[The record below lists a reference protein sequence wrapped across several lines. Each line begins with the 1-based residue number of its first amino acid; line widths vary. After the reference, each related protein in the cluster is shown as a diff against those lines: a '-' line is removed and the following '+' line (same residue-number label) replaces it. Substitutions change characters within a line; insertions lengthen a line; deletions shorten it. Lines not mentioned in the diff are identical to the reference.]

1 MCAYF
6 LCSKCFCEK
15 LQIHWINSSIRM
27 FTKAKSGSGDLILPH
42 LKWPIISSWFY
53 YHKFI
58 FEGFCIF
65 LSYFLCQ
72 SCLSLSDSKFFC
84 QIILLDL
91 KILVIR
97 MDFCPILQL
106 YCMFLYNTHLLHVA
120 CFYTT
125 HTFKHTHFLSFS
137 LSQTH
142 SFSTLMESYVMSY
155 YLPIHFLFI
164 NLLCNQS
171 CPLFC

>member
-1 MCAYF
+1 
-6 LCSKCFCEK
+6 
-15 LQIHWINSSIRM
+15 M

-58 FEGFCIF
+58 FEVFCIF

-97 MDFCPILQL
+97 MDFCTILQL

-120 CFYTT
+120 CCMFLHNTHFQT
-125 HTFKHTHFLSFS
+125 HTLSFFFS
-137 LSQTH
+137 LSN
-142 SFSTLMESYVMSY
+142 TLLFHFNGVLCNVLLPSY
-155 YLPIHFLFI
+155 PLFI
-164 NLLCNQS
+164 YLSSLQSVLSTCLLILCM
-171 CPLFC
+171 LFSY